1 MHPELLR
8 VKVALR
14 MRWYNRN
21 YVGVHYGGSLYS
33 MCDPWYMLMLM
44 QQLGREYIIWDKAAN
59 IRFKSPG
66 KGTVTAEFELTEEQV
81 KAIKVEVDAIGKKD
95 FIFNCLVKNKEG
107 EIVAEVD
114 KTVYVRR
121 MDFNSKKE

>member
-1 MHPELLR
+1 MHPDLLLVR
-8 VKVALR
+8 VALK

-44 QQLGREYIIWDKAAN
+44 HQLGREYIVWDKAAD
-59 IRFKSPG
+59 IRFKLPG
-66 KGTVTAEFELTEEQV
+66 KGTVTAEFELTEALV
-81 KAIKVEVDAIGKKD
+81 KTIKQEVDAVGKKD
-95 FIFNCLVKNKEG
+95 FVFTCHVKNKEG
-107 EIVAEVD
+107 AVVAEVD

-121 MDFNSKKE
+121 KDFKTKK